1 MSTTDPVES
10 LRPLLQP
17 ASIAIV
23 GASRTPGKSGNMV
36 LQNLV
41 KGGFGGRIFPINPA
55 ADKIEGL
62 PCFPSIAALPERPDC
77 AMLVIP
83 ASEMVEAVQQC
94 AKAGVRTVVVAAS
107 GFSETGE
114 DEDIK
119 RQATLAEIA
128 RSSGMRMLGPNT
140 NGVLNTVD
148 HMQLGYNSEYQQ
160 LIETGNISMVSHSGA
175 LFSGIARS
183 LRQFGV
189 GLCKFIPVG
198 NEADIDMLDLL
209 AFLIRDKAT
218 RVIGLVMEGIRDGA
232 RLRALAQEAEAAGKP
247 IVALK
252 VGRSSVGVQATMAHS
267 SRLAGSSRAYDSLF
281 EACNIAVARSV
292 EGLAGGCALLA
303 GRTENS
309 VKGDQRLVCVTTSGA
324 GGALLCDFADE
335 HGFALAGD
343 ETGEWK
349 GKAAPII
356 AKIPARGRIRNPID
370 MGSLD
375 PGWTEL
381 TNVYAAID
389 LDGFSGPTAVYNH
402 IARQPSMDKALARSL
417 IERKN
422 KTGKPVMLVA
432 PGGLVE
438 EIEAQ
443 YRTGGI
449 PVFHDIATGFES
461 LHCHYATLPRQPV
474 STREPAK
481 AAAGQTSQIRAV
493 LQSKLASSK
502 SKSPLSETD
511 SADVLRAAGAP
522 VVESTFVRSAEEA
535 LAAATASGYPVV
547 CKALAPGVAH
557 KNEHGFVIAN
567 IGDAA
572 ALEDCI
578 ATLDRRIKEQGFERK
593 QVPMVIQPMIRSQFE
608 LILGVTYEPG
618 LGHFL
623 VAGFGG
629 IHTEALDEVTLIPVP
644 ASDEDIRSK
653 LAGSKVG
660 RVLARLK
667 GASDPFALTVSA
679 LAALQAVI
687 AAAGDLVESIDVNP
701 FLIGEKCIAVD
712 ALIVPRASVT

>member
-1 MSTTDPVES
+1 MSSADPIET

-17 ASIAIV
+17 TSIAIV
-23 GASRTPGKSGNMV
+23 GASRTPGKSGHMV

-41 KGGFGGRIFPINPA
+41 RGGFGGRIFPINPA

-62 PCFPSIAALPERPDC
+62 PCFPSVAALPERPDC

-114 DEDIK
+114 AEDIK
-119 RQATLAEIA
+119 RQATLAGIA
-128 RSSGMRMLGPNT
+128 RSCGMRMLGPNT

-183 LRQFGV
+183 LRQFGA

-209 AFLIRDKAT
+209 AFLIRDDAT
-218 RVIGLVMEGIRDGA
+218 RVIGLVMEGIRDGG
-232 RLRALAQEAEAAGKP
+232 RLRSLAIQAQDAGKP

-281 EACNIAVARSV
+281 DACNIAVARSV

-303 GRTENS
+303 GRTKSS
-309 VKGDQRLVCVTTSGA
+309 VTGDQRLVCVTTSGA

-335 HGFALAGD
+335 HGFALAGN
-343 ETGEWK
+343 ETGEWN

-402 IARQPSMDKALARSL
+402 IARRPSMDKALARSL
-417 IERKN
+417 IERKDE
-422 KTGKPVMLVA
+422 TGKPVMLVA

-443 YRTGGI
+443 YRTAGI

-461 LHCHYATLPRQPV
+461 LHCHYATLPRPPA
-474 STREPAK
+474 STREPVK
-481 AAAGQTSQIRAV
+481 ADTGQAAQIRAL
-493 LQSKLASSK
+493 LQSKLASGK
-502 SKSPLSETD
+502 NGSPLSETD

-522 VVESTFVRSAEEA
+522 VVESTVVRSTEEA
-535 LAAATASGYPVV
+535 LAVAAASGYPVV

-572 ALEDCI
+572 AMEKCI
-578 ATLDRRIKEQGFERK
+578 ATLDRRIKAQGFERE
-593 QVPMVIQPMIRSQFE
+593 QVPVVIQPMIRSQFE
-608 LILGVTYEPG
+608 LILGVTHEPG

-623 VAGFGG
+623 VTGFGG
-629 IHTEALDEVTLIPVP
+629 IHTEALDEVTLISIP
-644 ASDEDIRSK
+644 ASQDDIRSK
-653 LAGSKVG
+653 LAGSKIG
-660 RVLARLK
+660 RVLSRLK
-667 GASDPFALTVSA
+667 GDKDPLALTVNA
-679 LAALQAVI
+679 LVALQAV
-687 AAAGDLVESIDVNP
+687 ATASGDLIESIDVNP

-712 ALIVPRASVT
+712 ALIVPRAPAA

>member
-23 GASRTPGKSGNMV
+23 GASRTPGKSGHMV

-41 KGGFGGRIFPINPA
+41 RGGFGGRIFPINPA

-62 PCFPSIAALPERPDC
+62 PCFPSVAALPERPDC

-114 DEDIK
+114 EEDIK
-119 RQATLAEIA
+119 RQATLADIA

-160 LIETGNISMVSHSGA
+160 LIPSGNISMVSHSGA

-183 LRQFGV
+183 LRQFGA

-209 AFLIRDKAT
+209 AFLIRDDAT

-232 RLRALAQEAEAAGKP
+232 RLRALAKEAEEAGKP

-281 EACNIAVARSV
+281 DACNIAVARSV

-303 GRTENS
+303 GSTKAS
-309 VKGDQRLVCVTTSGA
+309 VVGDQRLVCVTTSGA
-324 GGALLCDFADE
+324 GGALLCDFADQ

-343 ETGEWK
+343 ETGEWS

-381 TNVYAAID
+381 TSVYAAID

-402 IARQPSMDKALARSL
+402 IARRPSMDKALARSL
-417 IERKN
+417 IERKR
-422 KTGKPVMLVA
+422 TWKPVMLVA

-443 YRTGGI
+443 YRTAGI
-449 PVFHDIATGFES
+449 PVFHDIATAFES
-461 LHCHYATLPRQPV
+461 LHCHYATLPRPRASTCEPV
-474 STREPAK
+474 KAEAK
-481 AAAGQTSQIRAV
+481 LTSKIRAV
-493 LQSKLASSK
+493 LQSKLAASK
-502 SKSPLSETD
+502 TGSPLSETD
-511 SADVLRAAGAP
+511 SAEVLRAAGVP
-522 VVESTFVRSAEEA
+522 MVESKFVTFSREA
-535 LAAATASGYPVV
+535 LAGSNCSRLSG
-547 CKALAPGVAH
+547 
-557 KNEHGFVIAN
+557 
-567 IGDAA
+567 
-572 ALEDCI
+572 
-578 ATLDRRIKEQGFERK
+578 
-593 QVPMVIQPMIRSQFE
+593 
-608 LILGVTYEPG
+608 
-618 LGHFL
+618 
-623 VAGFGG
+623 
-629 IHTEALDEVTLIPVP
+629 
-644 ASDEDIRSK
+644 
-653 LAGSKVG
+653 
-660 RVLARLK
+660 RLQ
-667 GASDPFALTVSA
+667 S
-679 LAALQAVI
+679 
-687 AAAGDLVESIDVNP
+687 
-701 FLIGEKCIAVD
+701 
-712 ALIVPRASVT
+712 PRAGRGPQERARICGHRHRRCPRPGRMHCDARPPHQEAGV

>member
-1 MSTTDPVES
+1 MSTTDPVET

-23 GASRTPGKSGNMV
+23 GASRTPGKSGHMV
-36 LQNLV
+36 LQNLMR
-41 KGGFGGRIFPINPA
+41 GGFGGRIFPINPA

-62 PCFPSIAALPERPDC
+62 PCFPSVEALPERPDC

-232 RLRALAQEAEAAGKP
+232 RLRALAKEAEAAAKP

-281 EACNIAVARSV
+281 EVCNIAVARSV

-303 GRTENS
+303 SRTMGS
-309 VKGDQRLVCVTTSGA
+309 VTGDQRLVCVTTSGA
-324 GGALLCDFADE
+324 GGALLCDFA
-335 HGFALAGD
+335 
-343 ETGEWK
+343 
-349 GKAAPII
+349 
-356 AKIPARGRIRNPID
+356 
-370 MGSLD
+370 
-375 PGWTEL
+375 
-381 TNVYAAID
+381 
-389 LDGFSGPTAVYNH
+389 
-402 IARQPSMDKALARSL
+402 
-417 IERKN
+417 
-422 KTGKPVMLVA
+422 
-432 PGGLVE
+432 
-438 EIEAQ
+438 
-443 YRTGGI
+443 
-449 PVFHDIATGFES
+449 
-461 LHCHYATLPRQPV
+461 
-474 STREPAK
+474 
-481 AAAGQTSQIRAV
+481 
-493 LQSKLASSK
+493 
-502 SKSPLSETD
+502 
-511 SADVLRAAGAP
+511 
-522 VVESTFVRSAEEA
+522 
-535 LAAATASGYPVV
+535 
-547 CKALAPGVAH
+547 
-557 KNEHGFVIAN
+557 
-567 IGDAA
+567 
-572 ALEDCI
+572 
-578 ATLDRRIKEQGFERK
+578 
-593 QVPMVIQPMIRSQFE
+593 
-608 LILGVTYEPG
+608 
-618 LGHFL
+618 
-623 VAGFGG
+623 
-629 IHTEALDEVTLIPVP
+629 
-644 ASDEDIRSK
+644 
-653 LAGSKVG
+653 
-660 RVLARLK
+660 
-667 GASDPFALTVSA
+667 
-679 LAALQAVI
+679 
-687 AAAGDLVESIDVNP
+687 
-701 FLIGEKCIAVD
+701 
-712 ALIVPRASVT
+712 